1 MKRMS
6 AVLVCG
12 VLAAALSG
20 AAAWAG
26 QPLGPRF
33 GMADVFGQNIFV
45 TQEFAL
51 KRLPADDWLLT
62 EAAPGSIAIDA
73 QKAQCVLQSGAG
85 GAAILESNARGSVET
100 YSITFFAR
108 VRLQDAA
115 AAARFGLA
123 SDEPD
128 KAAVLIEND
137 REQFILK
144 IRGGEKEESLPFA
157 PIDDQWHT
165 YEIRVEK
172 TSVVLRVD
180 GAELLR
186 TVSSPPTAA
195 LAAFFQVKESNG
207 NRLEI
212 DRVRLNLMPHEL
224 AARMQEFRQRQ
235 PAAGDQPRQRRPRNQ

>member
-1 MKRMS
+1 MKQLT
-6 AVLVCG
+6 AILVCG
-12 VLAAALSG
+12 VLAVAVAG
-20 AAAWAG
+20 AGEWPG
-26 QPLGPRF
+26 QRL
-33 GMADVFGQNIFV
+33 GMAEMFGQNIFV
-45 TQEFAL
+45 AQDFAL
-51 KRLPADDWLLT
+51 KRLPSDDWLVT
-62 EAAPGSIAIDA
+62 ETPPGTVAVDA
-73 QKAQCVLQSGAG
+73 QKTLCILDTGDG
-85 GAAILESNARGSVET
+85 GSATLESNARGSIET

-128 KAAVLIEND
+128 TAAVLIEND

-144 IRGGEKEESLPFA
+144 IRGGAKQESLPFA
-157 PIDDQWHT
+157 PIDDQWHN
-165 YEIRVEK
+165 YEIRVDK

-195 LAAFFQVKESNG
+195 LAAFFQVKESAE

-212 DRVRLNLMPHEL
+212 DRVRLNLMPHEM
-224 AARMQEFRQRQ
+224 AARIQEFRQRQ
-235 PAAGDQPRQRRPRNQ
+235 EGADQPRQRRPRNQ